1 MQPRF
6 FSTWTAGVLLLLASA
21 AAQAETS
28 PDAEFFEAK
37 IRPLL
42 VKHCQECHGEQKQE
56 AGLRLDTRAGWEKG
70 GDQGPAIVPHKPDA
84 SLLLKMVR
92 GAPGKPPQ
100 MPPEKVLPAELVA
113 DLVKWIELGAPDPRI
128 AAATTVRQIDW
139 TEARKHWAYQPLAP
153 GELPAI
159 VDERFHQPIDRYVAA
174 ARVKAKL
181 AAVPRADKQA
191 LLRRVTF
198 GLTGLPPTYEE
209 AQAFL
214 ADDAPQ
220 AFAKVVDRLLASTAY
235 GEHQARMWL
244 DVARFAE
251 DQAQSKELIPH
262 AWRYRDWVIQAF
274 NDDLPY
280 DQFAKL
286 QLAADML
293 NNQSDSYR
301 HLPALGFLGLG
312 TSYPRPNDL
321 ARLQAEEWDDRVDT
335 LTRGFLGL
343 TVSCARCHDHKYDPI
358 PTQDYYSLTGVIAS
372 TTKTSLLPV
381 APAET
386 IAAYDKAKAF
396 AAEQRAAAEAVLQV
410 ERDRV
415 ALAMTAAFRD
425 QALAVWR
432 FHRER
437 LTSPKL
443 NHREFATAAKLDP
456 VMFEKLDAYL
466 QRDRGPNYPL
476 AAWKKLLPKEGA
488 PSEPPTEV
496 EALAETYRELAI
508 KNLQEPLNKRNQD
521 QQKELFGEQGVYG
534 LTEAVLLAGGGDAWK
549 AEYTVLA
556 DAVKAAVASIPPE
569 PPLCHGV
576 HDQPTDR
583 IKDLKV
589 YLRGDP
595 AKPGEPAPRRF
606 LRILA
611 GDNAPPFTQGSGR
624 RELAEAIADAN
635 NPLTPRVI
643 VNRVWQQHFGRGL
656 VATASNFGLLG
667 TPPSHPELLDYLA
680 QRLIDQRWSLK
691 QLHREMVL
699 SETYQQSSATIAENV
714 AQDPENAWLWH
725 LSRRRLKVEEFRDAA
740 LAASGVL
747 DRTAG
752 GASADLDAPGNVR
765 RTVYG
770 RVSRYQLSDLLRLFD
785 FPDPNLTSDRRNETT
800 LPQQMLFLMNS
811 PFMVERAKQLAA
823 RLEAVPSAEERVQ
836 RAIEIVYA
844 RQASER
850 EIALGAKFLSADDSE
865 EAAKANKLSRLER
878 FAQSLLLSN
887 EFSFI
892 D

>member
-1 MQPRF
+1 MLQRF
-6 FSTWTAGVLLLLASA
+6 FSTLVAGAFFLLWTAA
-21 AAQAETS
+21 ARAESSSDT
-28 PDAEFFEAK
+28 EFFERK

-42 VKHCQECHGEQKQE
+42 IKHCQECHGEKKQE

-92 GAPGKPPQ
+92 GTPGKPPQ
-100 MPPEKVLPAELVA
+100 MPPEKVLPADLVA
-113 DLVKWIELGAPDPRI
+113 DLVKWIELGAPDPRTAVMT
-128 AAATTVRQIDW
+128 AARQIDW
-139 TEARKHWAYQPLAP
+139 DEARKHWAYQPLAP
-153 GELPAI
+153 SEPPAVI
-159 VDERFHQPIDRYVAA
+159 DQRFSQPIDRYVAA
-174 ARVKAKL
+174 ARTKAKL
-181 AAVPRADKQA
+181 AAVPREDKRA

-209 AQAFL
+209 SQAFL
-214 ADDAPQ
+214 ADDSPA
-220 AFAKVVDRLLASTAY
+220 ALAKVVDRLLDSSAY
-235 GEHQARMWL
+235 GEHQARTWL

-251 DQAQSKELIPH
+251 DQAQSKELIPN

-280 DQFAKL
+280 DQFVKL
-286 QLAADML
+286 QLAADFH
-293 NNQSDSYR
+293 NNQADSYR

-358 PTQDYYSLTGVIAS
+358 PTQDYYSLAGVIAG
-372 TTKTSLLPV
+372 TTKTSVLPV

-386 IAAYDKAKAF
+386 IAAYEKAKAF
-396 AAEQRAAAEAVLQV
+396 ATEKRAAAEAVLQV

-415 ALAMTAAFRD
+415 ALALTAEFRD

-432 FHRER
+432 FHAQKQS
-437 LTSPKL
+437 SPKL
-443 NHREFATAAKLDP
+443 THREFATAAKIDP
-456 VMFEKLDAYL
+456 VVFERLDAYL
-466 QRDRGPNYPL
+466 QRDRGPDYPL
-476 AAWKKLLPKEGA
+476 AAWKKLLPKEGGA
-488 PSEPPTEV
+488 NEPPAEV
-496 EALAETYRELAI
+496 QSLAETYRDLAI

-521 QQKELFGEQGVYG
+521 LQKELFSEQGVYG
-534 LTEAVLLAGGGDAWK
+534 LTEAVLLASGNDAWK
-549 AEYTVLA
+549 AEYVQLA
-556 DAVKAAVASIPPE
+556 DAAKAAVANIPPE

-576 HDQPTDR
+576 QDQPTDR

-611 GDNAPPFTQGSGR
+611 GNDAPLFSQGSGR
-624 RELAEAIADAN
+624 LELAEAIVSDK

-643 VNRVWQQHFGRGL
+643 VNRTWQHHFGRGL

-680 QRLIDQRWSLK
+680 RRLIEQRWSLK
-691 QLHREMVL
+691 QLHREIVL
-699 SETYQQSSATIAENV
+699 SETYQQSSAIIAENV

-725 LSRRRLKVEEFRDAA
+725 VPRRRLKVEEFRDAT

-747 DRTAG
+747 DRTLG

-823 RLEAVPSAEERVQ
+823 RLEELTSAEQRVQ

-844 RQASER
+844 RPATEM
-850 EIALGAKFLSADDSE
+850 EITLGAKFLSAMDAE
-865 EAAKANKLSRLER
+865 NTAKSNKLSRLER

-887 EFSFI
+887 EFSYV